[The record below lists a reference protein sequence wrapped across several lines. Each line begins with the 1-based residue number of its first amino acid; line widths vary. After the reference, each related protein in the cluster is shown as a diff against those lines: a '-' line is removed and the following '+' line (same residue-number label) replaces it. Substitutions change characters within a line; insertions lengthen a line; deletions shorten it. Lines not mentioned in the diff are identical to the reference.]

1 MPGEELKFH
10 MQLTFVVHTIFLLD
24 VPEGGGMGK
33 KTVTK
38 AMTGKFLRLMKI
50 ITLKIK
56 SLAEKGGLLETAGL
70 FSSKRRVIPTESHR
84 KPSCKGFRLSAF

>member
-1 MPGEELKFH
+1 

-38 AMTGKFLRLMKI
+38 AMAGKFLRLMKI

-56 SLAEKGGLLETAGL
+56 VLL
-70 FSSKRRVIPTESHR
+70 R
-84 KPSCKGFRLSAF
+84 KVGY

>member
-1 MPGEELKFH
+1 
-10 MQLTFVVHTIFLLD
+10 
-24 VPEGGGMGK
+24 MGK

-38 AMTGKFLRLMKI
+38 AMAGKFLRLMKI

-56 SLAEKGGLLETAGL
+56 SLAEKGGLLETARL
-70 FSSKRRVIPTESHR
+70 FSRKRRVIPTESHR